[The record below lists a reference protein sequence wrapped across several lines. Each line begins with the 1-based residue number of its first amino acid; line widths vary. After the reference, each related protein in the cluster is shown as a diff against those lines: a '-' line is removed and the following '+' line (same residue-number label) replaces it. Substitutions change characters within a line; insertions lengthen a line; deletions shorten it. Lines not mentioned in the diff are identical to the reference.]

1 MIVGRRREP
10 PHAAVPTAP
19 RSRLRRTTRSLLGLA
34 VLAGL
39 GVAAAAPA
47 DARPVD
53 RTGGPATKS
62 STIQM
67 VPVDTADPVLN
78 FNEQVTFSVSTTVTD
93 RPMVRLYCYQNGAEV
108 YWSSAGFFPDYP
120 WPWARD
126 FTLRS
131 DYWTGARPTARPPST
146 TRQATTSSR
155 SSATT
160 ASTSSAELVSRP

>member
-1 MIVGRRREP
+1 MQP
-10 PHAAVPTAP
+10 SPTSP
-19 RSRLRRTTRSLLGLA
+19 RSRLRRTTSSILGLT

-53 RTGGPATKS
+53 RTGGPTTKS
-62 STIQM
+62 STIEM
-67 VPVDTADPVLN
+67 VPVDAADPVLN
-78 FNEQVTFSVSTTVTD
+78 FNDVVTFSVSTTVTD
-93 RPMVRLYCYQNGAEV
+93 QPMVRLYCYQNGAEV

-131 DYWTGARPTARPPST
+131 DYWTGGAADCTATLYYSAGHNKFPVL
-146 TRQATTSSR
+146 ATTSFHVE
-155 SSATT
+155 A
-160 ASTSSAELVSRP
+160 

>member
-1 MIVGRRREP
+1 MQP
-10 PHAAVPTAP
+10 SPTAP
-19 RSRLRRTTRSLLGLA
+19 RTRLRRTTRSILGLA

-53 RTGGPATKS
+53 RAGGPATKS

-67 VPVDTADPVLN
+67 VPVDAADPVLN

-131 DYWTGARPTARPPST
+131 DYWTGGAADCTATLYYSAGNRFPVL
-146 TRQATTSSR
+146 ATTSFHVE
-155 SSATT
+155 A
-160 ASTSSAELVSRP
+160 